1 VSTSHAPLN
10 AKIHCSFPGWLIQ
23 HCTGVH
29 YFHPGCEALTDIIFV
44 CYSTLTSNCDGYS
57 MRIPQCAFGYYCAV
71 ACYWRRAFGYYCAV
85 ACYWRLLYLH
95 INNGLMVTD
104 SELSSM
110 HQVKSLQLEVPP
122 LIAHFLTGFGNAT
135 IPSGRD
141 IKFRMWKVSSYCNA
155 GNTSGWFGRVSADTQ
170 PFYQNYPC
178 LAVYVAR
185 MFATLRVEKTFGGI
199 FLLKFNLSLLEVYVL
214 RLHV

>member
-1 VSTSHAPLN
+1 MADTTLQPNL
-10 AKIHCSFPGWLIQ
+10 
-23 HCTGVH
+23 GVH
-29 YFHPGCEALTDIIFV
+29 YLHPGCEALTDIIFV
-44 CYSTLTSNCDGYS
+44 CYSTLRSNCAGYS
-57 MRIPQCAFGYYCAV
+57 MRIPQC
-71 ACYWRRAFGYYCAV
+71 AFGYYCAV

-104 SELSSM
+104 SELSFT

-122 LIAHFLTGFGNAT
+122 LIAHFLTGFGNTT

-141 IKFRMWKVSSYCNA
+141 IKFRMWKVPSYCNA
-155 GNTSGWFGRVSADTQ
+155 GNTTGWFGRVSADTQ

-185 MFATLRVEKTFGGI
+185 MFASLEGGKDI
-199 FLLKFNLSLLEVYVL
+199 WWNFPTEIQPVIAGGYVL